1 MKALKLK
8 AVAICLLS
16 IVTFGAVGANT
27 ALASNDNWGFHFS
40 IQPHQANTRS
50 GARYRQTT
58 NVNNK
63 WKVNMQSSGEGART
77 VTTYWLENAGG
88 TNVSP
93 SMNVKQG
100 NGSYYSSAYSN
111 ASKKNVYLTAQNNNY
126 NGSRYSVSGFWDEE
140 TN

>member
-1 MKALKLK
+1 MV
-8 AVAICLLS
+8 AVCLLS
-16 IVTFGAVGANT
+16 IATYGVVGANIAHT
-27 ALASNDNWGFHFS
+27 SNDNWGFNFT

-77 VTTYWLENAGG
+77 VTTYWLENASG

-93 SMNVKQG
+93 SLNVKQG
-100 NGSYYSSAYSN
+100 NGSYYSAAYSN

-126 NGSRYSVSGFWDEE
+126 NSSRYRVSGFWDEE

>member
-8 AVAICLLS
+8 MVAACLLS

-27 ALASNDNWGFHFS
+27 ALASNDNWGFNFI
-40 IQPHQANTRS
+40 IQTHQANSRS
-50 GARYRQTT
+50 GPLYRQTT

-93 SMNVKQG
+93 SLNVKQG
-100 NGSYYSSAYSN
+100 NGSYYSAAYSN

-126 NGSRYSVSGFWDEE
+126 NSNQYRVSGFWDEE